1 MDRLKK
7 YDYLLLA
14 RNIVITQNNKK
25 YDYLLLAR
33 IIVITKN
40 NKKYDYL
47 FTQTVILCV
56 IAKFPQSWLV
66 LGQVNI

>member
-1 MDRLKK
+1 MYRAIKIGLC
-7 YDYLLLA
+7 
-14 RNIVITQNNKK
+14 ITQNNKK